1 MIDMTVLTLP
11 FPISVNAMFA
21 DGLSRRVKSQRY
33 YDWIVEA
40 GYALNRQH
48 PPQIFGQV
56 ELKYEVE
63 EKPDKIR
70 RDVENY
76 AKGVSDLLVKHK
88 VILAD
93 DNTVVRKITMEWNP
107 LVKGVRITISP
118 VGLNRVPETSQTESS
133 PHERATSGT

>member
-1 MIDMTVLTLP
+1 MTVLTLP
-11 FPISVNAMFA
+11 FPVSVNAMFA
-21 DGLSRRVKSQRY
+21 DGLSRRVKSQKY
-33 YDWIVEA
+33 CDWIIEA

-48 PPQIFGQV
+48 PAQIFGQV

-88 VILAD
+88 IILAD
-93 DNTVVRKITMEWNP
+93 DNTVVRKLTMEWAP
-107 LVKGVRITISP
+107 DVKGVRITIRP
-118 VGLNRVPETSQTESS
+118 VAAHRVSEPTKEAAE
-133 PHERATSGT
+133 G

>member
-1 MIDMTVLTLP
+1 MTVINLP
-11 FPISVNAMFA
+11 FPVSVNAMFA
-21 DGLSRRVKSQRY
+21 DGSSRRIKSQRY
-33 YDWIVEA
+33 CDWILEA

-93 DNTVVRKITMEWNP
+93 DNTVVRRVTMEWAP
-107 LVKGVRITISP
+107 EVKGVRITISP
-118 VGLNRVPETSQTESS
+118 VGNNRVPSTPTENADHDSKRS
-133 PHERATSGT
+133 LVGESR

>member
-1 MIDMTVLTLP
+1 MTVLTLP

-33 YDWIVEA
+33 CDWIIEA
-40 GYALNRQH
+40 GYALNRQR

-76 AKGVSDLLVKHK
+76 AKGVSDLLVRHK

-93 DNTVVRKITMEWNP
+93 DNTVVRKLTMEWSP
-107 LVKGVRITISP
+107 EVKGVRITISP
-118 VGLNRVPETSQTESS
+118 VGINRVPVASQIENAAN
-133 PHERATSGT
+133 ERADNRTQ